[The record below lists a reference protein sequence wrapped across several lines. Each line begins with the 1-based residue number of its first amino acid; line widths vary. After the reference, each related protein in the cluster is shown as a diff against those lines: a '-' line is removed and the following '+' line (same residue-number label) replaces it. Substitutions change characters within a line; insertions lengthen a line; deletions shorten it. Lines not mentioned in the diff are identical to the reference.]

1 MITKLKQLINDNTVG
16 QTNNPVLTALRDLK
30 LNSND
35 TQFTQQVE
43 ISKRLKHFFAN
54 DQSKSQFLKSLLI
67 IVGDYLQQERNFYI
81 KLKMLLLVHI
91 IISSQVARA
100 EFSKMII
107 NTKLIINIKSQE
119 DIENLHGQLCQS
131 YYCYIYKLAAQTT
144 LINEEFNKPQDDLMI
159 YFTLS
164 NQCYIGMNMQQ
175 LIERINQDHEPNHVM
190 AHLVKFL
197 YFDIQDIY
205 IFILKDVKYLIE
217 KNPTLIGNRQ
227 QLLELYKECQSLQT
241 KMLSFY
247 KFNRFFPH
255 FNQIM
260 PPHSI
265 QIKASVLNSIIEE
278 KPLIKQS
285 SIKSGSHEIREPLS
299 VKNSDRKFQE
309 YNRPFS
315 PKQKMNQ

>member
-1 MITKLKQLINDNTVG
+1 MITKLKQFINDNSVP
-16 QTNNPVLTALRDLK
+16 NANSPVLTALRDLK
-30 LNSND
+30 LNTND
-35 TQFTQQVE
+35 TQFTQQGE

-54 DQSKSQFLKSLLI
+54 DQSKSQFLKQLLI
-67 IVGDYLQQERNFYI
+67 IVGDYLQQEKNFFV

-107 NTKLIINIKSQE
+107 NTRLIINIKSKDE
-119 DIENLHGQLCQS
+119 LENVLGQLCQS

-175 LIERINQDHEPNHVM
+175 LIEKMNKEYDPNPVM

-217 KNPTLIGNRQ
+217 KNPSLICNKQ
-227 QLLELYKECQSLQT
+227 QLLELYKECQSLQS

-247 KFNRFFPH
+247 KFNRLFPH

-265 QIKASVLNSIIEE
+265 QIKASVLNGIIEE
-278 KPLIKQS
+278 KAVVKQFGY
-285 SIKSGSHEIREPLS
+285 KQGSYDIREPLS
-299 VKNSDRKFQE
+299 VKNSDRKVKE

-315 PKQKMNQ
+315 PKSKINQ